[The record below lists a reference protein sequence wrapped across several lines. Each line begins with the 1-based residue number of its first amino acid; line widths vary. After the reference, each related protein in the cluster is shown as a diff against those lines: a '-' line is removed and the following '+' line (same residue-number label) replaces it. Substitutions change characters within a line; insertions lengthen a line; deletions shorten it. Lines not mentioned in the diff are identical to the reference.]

1 MDDVDRRLL
10 SKLQEGL
17 PLISRPF
24 LEIGKE
30 LGLEEE
36 EVLSRINALKEGGQ
50 IRRLGGVF
58 NSPALGYV
66 SALCALKALPG
77 EEDDIARMINSVP
90 GVTHNYLRDDPE
102 LNIWFTL
109 TCTDEAELKKSVR
122 LIEEAT
128 GKKVHLYRAR
138 RRYKIRFCLPFK
150 AGDDDA

>member
-1 MDDVDRRLL
+1 LDDVDRSLL
-10 SKLQEGL
+10 YKLQEGL
-17 PLISRPF
+17 PLTSRPF
-24 LEIGKE
+24 RDLGRE
-30 LGLEEE
+30 LGLTEE
-36 EVLSRINALKEGGQ
+36 EVMSRIVALKEGGQ

-66 SALCALKALPG
+66 SSLCALYALPQ
-77 EEDDIARMINSVP
+77 EVDDIARIINSVP
-90 GVTHNYLRDDPE
+90 GVTHNYLRDDTK

-109 TCTDEAELKKSVR
+109 TCPDEAEFKRSVR

-138 RRYKIRFCLPFK
+138 HRYKIRFCLPFK